1 MTTPSDTQAQ
11 PQPATPD
18 AEDPLVHA
26 QAVIA
31 KWENYVN
38 EQQQRRVEAAA
49 AMQDI
54 MDASGLSARGVDPRD
69 PAFAELALDLE
80 FQRQVSLQF
89 GLKLDKALPVDTSK
103 PDVSRW
109 RQRTRALKV

>member
-1 MTTPSDTQAQ
+1 MTTPSDADAQ
-11 PQPATPD
+11 SKGATPD
-18 AEDPLVHA
+18 QDDALGHA
-26 QAVIA
+26 QAVIS
-31 KWENYVN
+31 KWEDYVS
-38 EQQQRRVEAAA
+38 EQQEKRAEAAA
-49 AMQDI
+49 AVQDI

-89 GLKLDKALPVDTSK
+89 GLKLDKAMPVDTSK